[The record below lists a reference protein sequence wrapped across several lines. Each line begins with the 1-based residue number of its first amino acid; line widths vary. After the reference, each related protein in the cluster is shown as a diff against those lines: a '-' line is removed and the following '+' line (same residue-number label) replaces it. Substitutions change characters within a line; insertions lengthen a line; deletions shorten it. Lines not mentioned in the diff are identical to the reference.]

1 MKVNITLLHTL
12 VYTENKEKKLKMK
25 VNIVILC
32 YLRLTPPWSPSDC
45 WVTGFASNP
54 LSNFMLFDVSLTA
67 ISPMSYSSAQSLTD
81 VQSFLSIFKCYLSLP
96 HRCSSYPALS
106 PYHTFAVWGFGFQKA
121 HLFSTYAKSRPV
133 GQANKAVASGHC
145 ILRKISATIFKNFP
159 LA

>member
-32 YLRLTPPWSPSDC
+32 YLQLTPPWSPSDC

-106 PYHTFAVWGFGFQKA
+106 PYH
-121 HLFSTYAKSRPV
+121 
-133 GQANKAVASGHC
+133 
-145 ILRKISATIFKNFP
+145 IFKWFWISESSPFWISESSP
-159 LA
+159 LLHLCQKTRAGLWAKPIKQWLPAILF